1 MSALRTLAAGA
12 AFTFLLGGSAY
23 AQTPL
28 GADEVMV
35 SVDRAFPLIDA
46 ARREQDAAEG
56 VALDARGGFDLK
68 LKAGAE
74 TLQGY
79 YDNDRLKAGVEQ
91 PLAPLGMTLF
101 GGYRVGRGTFA
112 TYDEKALTLAD
123 GEVSAGLN
131 LPLLRDRAT
140 DQRRAALRVSTLGV
154 DVAAQTV
161 AKARLSAFKDALK
174 MYWEWVASGRQLAVV
189 RGLLELAEQ
198 RDRDLEAAVSLGQ
211 IAPVERIDNR
221 RAILQ
226 RRSALV
232 TAGRAVEASAIG
244 LSLYYRGMDGAP
256 MRPLADRLPAA
267 LPEPEALS
275 AEDEAAAI
283 DAALARRPEVQ
294 SLRLKRQQ
302 QDVETTLAGNALLP
316 SLNLFAD
323 LSRDYGTGRVN
334 RTGTEL
340 QGGISFE
347 MPLQRR
353 KASGKLAQARA
364 KRGALDA
371 ELRLAQDRVRAE
383 VQDAASALRAA
394 FASVDL
400 ARQEVAVAREL
411 ESLER
416 DRFDLG
422 DSTQFLVNLRELN
435 TADAAVREIKALV
448 EYQKARAE
456 FDAATGRL
464 LGAVPTR

>member
-1 MSALRTLAAGA
+1 MSTLRALAAGA
-12 AFTFLLGGSAY
+12 ALACVLSGSAR
-23 AQTPL
+23 AQAPL
-28 GADEVMV
+28 GTDELMA
-35 SVDRAFPLIDA
+35 SVERAFPLVDA
-46 ARREQDAAEG
+46 ARREQEAAAG

-74 TLQGY
+74 TVQGY
-79 YDNDRLKAGVEQ
+79 YDNERVKAGVEQ

-101 GGYRVGRGTFA
+101 GGYRVGRGTFP
-112 TYDEKALTLAD
+112 TYDEKALTLGD

-140 DQRRAALRVSTLGV
+140 DQRRAALRVSALGV
-154 DVAAQTV
+154 DVADQTV

-174 MYWEWVASGRQLAVV
+174 VYWEWVASGRQLAVV
-189 RGLLELAEQ
+189 RGLLDLAEQ
-198 RDRDLEAAVSLGQ
+198 RDRDLETAVSLGQ
-211 IAPVERIDNR
+211 IAPVERVDNR

-232 TAGRAVEASAIG
+232 TAGRAVEAAAIG
-244 LSLYYRGMDGAP
+244 LSLYYRGIDGAP
-256 MRPLADRLPAA
+256 VRLSADRLPAA
-267 LPEPEALS
+267 LPEPETLS
-275 AEDEAAAI
+275 SEDEAAAI
-283 DAALARRPEVQ
+283 DAALVRRPEVQ

-302 QDVETTLAGNALLP
+302 QDVETNLAGNALLP

-323 LSRDYGTGRVN
+323 LSRDYGTGRVS

-340 QGGISFE
+340 AGGISFE

-353 KASGKLAQARA
+353 KAAGKLAQARA
-364 KRGALDA
+364 KLGVLDA

-394 FASVDL
+394 YASVDL

-416 DRFDLG
+416 DRFQLG

-435 TADAAVREIKALV
+435 TADAAVREIKALA

-456 FDAATGRL
+456 FDAASGRL
-464 LGAVPTR
+464 LGATLAP